1 MTKNIK
7 DKFILSKC
15 KTKAAY
21 SSRLKSPN
29 KLNLDKIKTK
39 YNTVME
45 TKILLVLKIDNIEII
60 CHNYGE
66 LLFKNCDDMDKMEN
80 LAVEIYSL
88 GL

>member
-1 MTKNIK
+1 MEGNIK
-7 DKFILSKC
+7 EKFILSKC

-21 SSRLKSPN
+21 SARLKSPT
-29 KLNLDKIKTK
+29 KLNLDKIKTRYK
-39 YNTVME
+39 TVME

-66 LLFKNCDDMDKMEN
+66 LLFKNCDDMNKMEKI
-80 LAVEIYSL
+80 AVEIYSL